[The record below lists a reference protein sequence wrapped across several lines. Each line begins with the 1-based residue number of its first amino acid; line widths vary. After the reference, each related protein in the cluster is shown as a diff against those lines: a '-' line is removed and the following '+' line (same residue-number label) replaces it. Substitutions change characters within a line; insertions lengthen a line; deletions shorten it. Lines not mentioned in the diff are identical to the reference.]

1 MKIFGTCAYKGT
13 NYYGWQKQVNH
24 ISVQGTIEE
33 ALSQI
38 YNTKIT
44 IIGSGRTDAGTH
56 AIKQCFHYETD
67 KEKDLEQL
75 AYALNKILPED
86 IKIHGL
92 SLVDD
97 CFHARYSAKRKVYE
111 YQIALTN
118 KDPFIFDAAYIYPYE
133 FNLLVFKEALML
145 FLGEHNF
152 QDFTSKEIDED
163 NFVRTIYD
171 IKIEQ
176 NDNIIKVT
184 FEGNGFMRY
193 QIRNMVGTALVIASN
208 KERIDFIV
216 SHLDSN
222 KIRSIVAYKAPAN
235 GLYLVDVR
243 Y

>member
-13 NYYGWQKQVNH
+13 NYYGWQKQVNQV
-24 ISVQGTIEE
+24 SVQSTIEE

-56 AIKQCFHYETD
+56 AIKQCFHYEID

-75 AYALNKILPED
+75 TYALNKILPED
-86 IKIHGL
+86 IKIHSL

-111 YQIALTN
+111 YRLALTN

-133 FNLLVFKEALML
+133 FDLSLFKDALLL
-145 FLGEHNF
+145 FLGKHNF
-152 QDFTSKEIDED
+152 QDFTSKEVDEE

-176 NDNIIKVT
+176 SNNQIRVS

-193 QIRNMVGTALVIASN
+193 QIRNIIGTALVVASS
-208 KERIDFIV
+208 KEKIDFIV
-216 SHLDSN
+216 SHLEDT
-222 KIRSIVAYKAPAN
+222 KVRSIVAYKAPAH
-235 GLYLVDVR
+235 GLYLVDVI